1 MSRQVDPSPSDAA
14 AASKEGVLPVGIVGL
29 GVDLPDEVVTNDDW
43 AAVLDTSDEWIRT
56 RTGIR
61 ERRRID
67 DDDST
72 SDLAVRAGRAA
83 LDDAGLQPEDVSAVI
98 VATTTPDHVMPQTG
112 PIVAGKLGIESAAFD
127 VGAACTGFIYGLQVA
142 ATLVA
147 TGQQEPVLLI
157 GAEAL
162 TRFIDEQDRSTAVLF
177 GDGAGACVLA
187 SGNGSLGPFDLGSD
201 GSLADTLIV
210 PAGGASEPA
219 SEETVA
225 ARRHFLTMEGGET
238 YRHAVARMA
247 ASCRTV
253 LDQAGV
259 DVETVDLLVGHQAN
273 ERILK
278 AVASRVGLSEEQAFI
293 DIDRVG
299 NTSAASIPIAL
310 ADARDDGLL
319 KPGARVLL
327 TGFGAGLTWGSCL
340 LTVPE
345 DGG

>member
-1 MSRQVDPSPSDAA
+1 MSTQVDPPASDSLAA
-14 AASKEGVLPVGIVGL
+14 KRERVLPVGIVGL
-29 GVDLPDEVVTNDDW
+29 GVNLPEEVVTNDDW
-43 AAVLDTSDEWIRT
+43 AEVLDTSDEWIRT

-67 DDDST
+67 DADST

-83 LDDAGLQPEDVSAVI
+83 LDDAGLDAEDLSAVI
-98 VATTTPDHVMPQTG
+98 VATTTPDHVMPQTA
-112 PIVAGKLGIESAAFD
+112 PIVAGELGIESAAFD

-147 TGQQEPVLLI
+147 SGQHGPVLLI

-162 TRFIDEQDRSTAVLF
+162 TRFIDEEDRSTAVLF
-177 GDGAGACVLA
+177 GDGAGACVLT
-187 SGNGSLGPFDLGSD
+187 SGRGSLGPFDLGSD

-210 PAGGASEPA
+210 PAGGARHPA

-225 ARRHFLTMEGGET
+225 QGRHFLTMEGSET

-247 ASCRTV
+247 ASCSTV
-253 LDQAGV
+253 LDQAGLEAEAV
-259 DVETVDLLVGHQAN
+259 HLLVGHQAN

-310 ADARDDGLL
+310 VDARDDGLL
-319 KPGARVLL
+319 KPGVRVLL

-340 LTVPE
+340 MSIPE